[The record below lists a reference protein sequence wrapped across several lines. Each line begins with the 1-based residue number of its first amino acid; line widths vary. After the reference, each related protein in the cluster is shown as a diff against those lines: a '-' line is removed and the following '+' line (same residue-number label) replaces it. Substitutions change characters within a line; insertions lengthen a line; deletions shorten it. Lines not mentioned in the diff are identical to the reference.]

1 MKSTFTF
8 LFILAVIFAY
18 SQKFQSATIELAT
31 GQQKT
36 GLVNA
41 KSLTE
46 KQIKFKTDE
55 NAKEETLPNSALKS
69 IIFMSDDK
77 SYQLD
82 YLTFYTTAKRK
93 QTESNWMLKLVSGY
107 YDLYTVAD
115 YSFDKKGNL
124 KLSTNY
130 LAGST
135 LPEFYYFIKK
145 HDQNTGDFFAVRSP
159 SPTYFGLH
167 KILQENVQRFMADDK
182 NLIAKVESKKYSTRN
197 IEQIVTEYN
206 NTKK

>member
-8 LFILAVIFAY
+8 LFIFAVIFAY
-18 SQKFQSATIELAT
+18 SQKFQSATLELAN

-41 KSLTE
+41 KSLSA

-55 NAKEETLPNSALKS
+55 NAKEETIPNSSLKS
-69 IIFMSDDK
+69 IIFMSENK

-107 YDLYTVAD
+107 YNLYTVAD

-124 KLSTNY
+124 KLS
-130 LAGST
+130 
-135 LPEFYYFIKK
+135 
-145 HDQNTGDFFAVRSP
+145 
-159 SPTYFGLH
+159 
-167 KILQENVQRFMADDK
+167 
-182 NLIAKVESKKYSTRN
+182 
-197 IEQIVTEYN
+197 
-206 NTKK
+206 